1 MWGIKECQSSC
12 AVRAV
17 LEQCH
22 AQRHCSLNA
31 TEAVFGKACRPDTAK
46 YLSVVYACGKVDELI
61 AIATTTVLL
70 YKQFTGVIFSLIIV
84 VFQMLIQ
91 E

>member
-1 MWGIKECQSSC
+1 VWGIEECQSSC

-22 AQRHCSLNA
+22 AQRQCSLLA
-31 TEAVFGKACRPDTAK
+31 TEAIFGKACRSDTAK
-46 YLSVVYACGKVDELI
+46 YLSVVYACGKTRSYLY
-61 AIATTTVLL
+61 IATTTVIL
-70 YKQFTGVIFSLIIV
+70 YKQFTGIMFSLIA